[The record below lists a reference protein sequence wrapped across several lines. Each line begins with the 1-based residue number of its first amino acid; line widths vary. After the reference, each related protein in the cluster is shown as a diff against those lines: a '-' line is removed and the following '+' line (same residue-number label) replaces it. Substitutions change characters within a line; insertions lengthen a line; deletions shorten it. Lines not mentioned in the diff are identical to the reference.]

1 MIGALLVWAAT
12 RDVERAAGRNPEGY
26 LYRHLVNIAL
36 AAVLVLVASRLDAR
50 MLRMSGPV
58 VYLAALLG
66 LLLVFPAGVT
76 INGAHAWIRLGGGFE
91 VQPSEFMKL
100 GLVIGL
106 AVLFTAARE
115 ASRSRPAEHART
127 CCCALGLIGMPLL
140 MIMEQPDLGSAMVL
154 AAAAFGVLIAAG
166 VRARWTIGLLI
177 VTVVVAVVAVKAGL
191 LADYQLARFTS
202 FTDPM
207 HDPQGAAYNVN
218 QAHIAIANGGLF
230 GTGLFHGPQTNGG
243 FVPEQQTD
251 FVFSVAGEEFGLF
264 GGSVIIALFALLCW
278 RGLRI
283 ARRADRA
290 GQLVAVGIVC
300 WFAFQAFQNIG
311 MNLGL
316 TPVTGLAAAVRLV
329 RRIVDVRAGAG
340 DRRPG
345 GRSPA
350 HARRRLTARQPAG
363 TAGFSTLTFRCVSV
377 VPIDATTT
385 ITTDAPRI
393 NVTDWSRTS
402 TPTNAA
408 TAGSSDMSS
417 PNAAAVNRRS
427 ATSSSE
433 YGTIEDSTATANPAP
448 STPGC
453 QSCEPPSIRPAG
465 SGTKAPMDIAIARP
479 SSVRND
485 LPTRFEMRM

>member
-1 MIGALLVWAAT
+1 MSAPADTFGARARDPQAPFDLIGAAPLRRRPAGFDWLLASLALALALIGAVLVWAAT
-12 RDVERAAGRNPEGY
+12 RDVERAAGRNPQGY
-26 LYRHLVNIAL
+26 LYRHLINIAL
-36 AAVLVLVASRLDAR
+36 AGVLVFVASRLDAR

-58 VYLAALLG
+58 VYVVALLG

-100 GLVIGL
+100 GLVVGL
-106 AVLFTAARE
+106 AVLFTERAKHRDPGPPSTADMV
-115 ASRSRPAEHART
+115 
-127 CCCALGLIGMPLL
+127 CALGLIGLPLL
-140 MIMEQPDLGSAMVL
+140 MIMKQPDLGSAMVL

-251 FVFSVAGEEFGLF
+251 FVFSVAGEEFGLV

-316 TPVTGLAAAVRLV
+316 TPVTGLPLPFVSYGGSSMFAQGLAIGVLEAVR
-329 RRIVDVRAGAG
+329 RR
-340 DRRPG
+340 
-345 GRSPA
+345 
-350 HARRRLTARQPAG
+350 
-363 TAGFSTLTFRCVSV
+363 TL
-377 VPIDATTT
+377 
-385 ITTDAPRI
+385 
-393 NVTDWSRTS
+393 
-402 TPTNAA
+402 
-408 TAGSSDMSS
+408 
-417 PNAAAVNRRS
+417 
-427 ATSSSE
+427 
-433 YGTIEDSTATANPAP
+433 AN
-448 STPGC
+448 
-453 QSCEPPSIRPAG
+453 
-465 SGTKAPMDIAIARP
+465 
-479 SSVRND
+479 
-485 LPTRFEMRM
+485 